1 MTVTPALRN
10 LVTRMSDDRRTV
22 FAVGGLLAC
31 GCSDVEIAKAV
42 GVGLPL
48 VRAYRT
54 LVVQRAGR
62 PEVLEA
68 LLPERA
74 TKPMGRPARAGAGAA

>member
-1 MTVTPALRN
+1 MTVTPALRD
-10 LVTRMSDDRRTV
+10 LLQRMSADQRTV
-22 FAVGGLLAC
+22 FAVGGLLAA
-31 GCSDVEIAKAV
+31 GRSDVEIAKAL
-42 GVGLPL
+42 GIGTGL
-48 VRAYRT
+48 VRAYRM

-74 TKPMGRPARAGAGAA
+74 TKPMGRPARAEAGAA